1 MTLYAFMHPS
11 VGVYEKAD
19 VQIVFRTPEDESV
32 PVLPCLRISLS
43 AEFLDRVLQETQPA
57 VLRWNYSDQHR
68 TFGIM
73 EPNSAPWLVL
83 MLNGET
89 RRFVNMA
96 ERVGLWALELEAAPL
111 KVVWFYSNE
120 GGRAAVAHRLVSV
133 SDFMQSYL
141 SDEVVN
147 S

>member
-1 MTLYAFMHPS
+1 MTLYVFMHPS
-11 VGVYEKAD
+11 AGVYEKAN
-19 VQIVFRTPEDESV
+19 VQIVFRVAEDDAELV
-32 PVLPCLRISLS
+32 MPCLRISLG
-43 AEFLDRVLQETQPA
+43 AEFLDRVLQEPQPA
-57 VLRWNYSDQHR
+57 VLRWNYSDEHR

-73 EPNSAPWLVL
+73 EPDSAPWLVL

-120 GGRAAVAHRLVSV
+120 GGRAAVAHRLRFV